1 MEASQ
6 SADGEEKGGK
16 WERNPTNERGRK
28 GTRIASLKSSL
39 LAINWRCRCDR
50 LWRDLIG
57 LFAGRRSKMLR
68 SLLALKKK
76 KKKKKKKKSSALV
89 KQRMHGVAIEKRKKE
104 ERKKRKIDG
113 STKRCFAGLA
123 FDGLSLMEALNGV
136 EERKVWRGS
145 VDEYLTTLVA
155 TPFRR

>member
-89 KQRMHGVAIEKRKKE
+89 KQRMHGVAIKKKEKGRKKE
-104 ERKKRKIDG
+104 KKNRWQHETVFCRPGI
-113 STKRCFAGLA
+113 RWA
-123 FDGLSLMEALNGV
+123 FVNGGV
-136 EERKVWRGS
+136 EWGGGEEGLEGERR
-145 VDEYLTTLVA
+145 
-155 TPFRR
+155 